1 MFFLCN
7 NKVNIACS
15 NTYALRPKS
24 RSTFAPKTGWPRSVP
39 LQLVGTAWA
48 AAALPQWSCGFR
60 KLEPQIRFLS
70 VFGSSWRTKF
80 GSIKW
85 ARKWVHVCT
94 PILSLTKEIETWVQI
109 WVRNMD
115 PRMGHRTR
123 TKTANAANNECQQR
137 CVTSLRD
144 PPRQAHGRGT
154 GVGNQFSV
162 WKWTWFWPS

>member
-115 PRMGHRTR
+115 PNLGHRTR
-123 TKTANAANNECQQR
+123 TKNRQHCKQR
-137 CVTSLRD
+137 APTTLQNFPARS
-144 PPRQAHGRGT
+144 PGT
-154 GVGNQFSV
+154 GPREGNEG
-162 WKWTWFWPS
+162 W